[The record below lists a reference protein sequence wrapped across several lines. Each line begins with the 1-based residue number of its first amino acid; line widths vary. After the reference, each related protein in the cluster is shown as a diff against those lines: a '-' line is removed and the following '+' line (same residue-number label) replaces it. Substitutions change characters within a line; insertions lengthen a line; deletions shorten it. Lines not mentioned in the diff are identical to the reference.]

1 MGGASRVQAMETTQ
15 PRIPARALRIV
26 GALTSAAAVAVIGT
40 GAMTPT
46 AAQAAGVATGQRVP
60 VASTPPIADPAA
72 IATTSSGSVVTY
84 RVRGGQLE
92 RV

>member
-1 MGGASRVQAMETTQ
+1 METNQ

-40 GAMTPT
+40 GVMAPA
-46 AAQAAGVATGQRVP
+46 AAQAAGVATGHRTP
-60 VASTPPIADPAA
+60 AHTASPLANPAA
-72 IATTSSGSVVTY
+72 ITATSTTDNVVTY
-84 RVRGGQLE
+84 RIRSGQLE